1 MGFNDEH
8 VNLADLTI
16 KHYETKIRLL
26 YADGVVNKDDL
37 IIASIDR
44 SEGRTYKAVMSTNN
58 APTLTT
64 HNQYLFALQV
74 KEVVE
79 QVPDNERQWFR
90 KLRDTERLTLQG
102 FPKTLALDL
111 KGKTRFAAGN
121 AFPVPVIVAMLH
133 PMLEAL
139 SKSSLDLATWPP
151 MHMLSRKD
159 LECVA
164 VAAKQMKAKPRKV
177 KTVRKALKVKQTTL
191 VRKALKDK
199 KTEFIL

>member
-1 MGFNDEH
+1 
-8 VNLADLTI
+8 
-16 KHYETKIRLL
+16 
-26 YADGVVNKDDL
+26 
-37 IIASIDR
+37 
-44 SEGRTYKAVMSTNN
+44 MSTNS

-64 HNQYLFALQV
+64 RNQYLFVLQV

-79 QVPDNERQWFR
+79 RVPDNERQWFR

-139 SKSSLDLATWPP
+139 STSGLGLASWPP
-151 MHMLSRKD
+151 RNMLSRKVPG
-159 LECVA
+159 CVA
-164 VAAKQMKAKPRKV
+164 AVAKQMKAKPRKV
-177 KTVRKALKVKQTTL
+177 KTVQARKASNVKKTTW
-191 VRKALKDK
+191 VRKALTVK
-199 KTEFIL
+199 KTKFIS